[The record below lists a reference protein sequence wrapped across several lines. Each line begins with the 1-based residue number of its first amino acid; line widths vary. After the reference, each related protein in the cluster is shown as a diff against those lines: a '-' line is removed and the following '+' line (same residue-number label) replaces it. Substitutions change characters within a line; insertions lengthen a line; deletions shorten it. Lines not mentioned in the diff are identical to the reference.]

1 MDYFLLLILWLA
13 FAAASVG
20 YALSSNERCS
30 KFLGHLRQS
39 KRRASE
45 ANTPPRELSPGSKVD
60 PFETADYRDT
70 LPPSRRLA
78 LKTAA
83 PDIFSELDEISEEE
97 LQSEGRKRAIPLDV
111 PFDQLNP
118 KALSP
123 TGISVEEIKLL
134 GDFPDYAALSGVP
147 LPQPYKEFEISKALP
162 RPYRPIRWAYYQ
174 TMCKLW
180 FILNFPTVT
189 KKQNSTYK
197 T

>member
-1 MDYFLLLILWLA
+1 MDYNILLILWLV

-20 YALSSNERCS
+20 YALSNSERCS

-78 LKTAA
+78 LKAAA
-83 PDIFSELDEISEEE
+83 PDTFSELDEMSEEQ

-111 PFDQLNP
+111 PFDQLDP

-123 TGISVEEIKLL
+123 TGISVEEIKAL
-134 GDFPDYAALSGVP
+134 GDFPDYSTLSGVP

-162 RPYRPIRWAYYQ
+162 RPYRPIRWSYHQ

-180 FILNFPTVT
+180 IMFSFPITT
-189 KKQNSTYK
+189 KEAE
-197 T
+197 